1 MEEKREALLKLTNE
15 KMSGP
20 IQRLEKDLHKI
31 RAGKAT
37 PTMLEGVMVD
47 YYGNMVAISQVA
59 NINTPDAKTILIQP
73 WERKTIDV
81 IEKAILAANLG
92 FTPINDGL
100 MIRISLP
107 PLTEERRKEMVKQV
121 KTEAEN
127 SRIALRNIR
136 RDVNEDLK
144 KLKKEG
150 LAEDLCKDTELLIQ
164 KITDSSIKAIDE
176 IARNKEAEIM
186 KV

>member
-1 MEEKREALLKLTNE
+1 
-15 KMSGP
+15 
-20 IQRLEKDLHKI
+20 
-31 RAGKAT
+31 
-37 PTMLEGVMVD
+37 MLEGVMVD

-73 WERKTIDV
+73 WEKKTIDV
-81 IEKAILAANLG
+81 IEKAILYANLG
-92 FTPINDGL
+92 LTPVNDGI

-127 SRIALRNIR
+127 AKIALRNIR

-144 KLKKEG
+144 KLKKDG
-150 LAEDLCKDTELLIQ
+150 MAEDLCKDTEMLIQ
-164 KITDSSIKAIDE
+164 KITDNSIKSVDE
-176 IARNKEAEIM
+176 IARIKEVEIM